1 MFNLKHWLNLAT
13 NPQDYIWIEA
23 VLIKETPK
31 AILIEF
37 DGKKTWL
44 PKAWI
49 KAITKIPSP
58 QRGEGKGEGDD
69 LPSPN
74 PISIKISQYHW
85 AKKFQ

>member
-49 KAITKIPSP
+49 KVIARSKATKQSLKEQIP
-58 QRGEGKGEGDD
+58 Q
-69 LPSPN
+69 
-74 PISIKISQYHW
+74 PISIRISQYHW
-85 AKKFQ
+85 GNRYHQ